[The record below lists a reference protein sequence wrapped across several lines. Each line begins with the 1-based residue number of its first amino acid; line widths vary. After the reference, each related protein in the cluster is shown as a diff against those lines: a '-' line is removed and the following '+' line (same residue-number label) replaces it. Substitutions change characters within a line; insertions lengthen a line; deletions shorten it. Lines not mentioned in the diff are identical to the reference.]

1 MGALTWIKNAASIG
15 TGGISSLYLYGG
27 LLAAGA
33 ALSTGAYLWH
43 GWRVDGLHDEAYAA
57 GQAEVQARWDAATAE
72 AVQAAAN
79 QTASLERTK
88 NEAVAEAE
96 KRAQTN
102 AAAAG
107 RARTEL
113 DRLRKQAA
121 TGAGDA
127 GTTHAACTQYAT
139 AATDVLNE
147 CGSALQSLAAT
158 ADGHVSDIRTL
169 TGSWP
174 EWDKF
179 ASEMSNFS
187 NRLKGN
193 Q

>member
-1 MGALTWIKNAASIG
+1 M
-15 TGGISSLYLYGG
+15 SSLYLYGG
-27 LLAAGA
+27 LLAVGA
-33 ALSTGAYLWH
+33 ALSAGAYLWH
-43 GWRVDGLHDEAYAA
+43 GWRVDGLHDEAFAA
-57 GQAEVQARWDAATAE
+57 GRKEAEYEHQTALLEGLREGTRQTSHLQGVKDAAI
-72 AVQAAAN
+72 
-79 QTASLERTK
+79 
-88 NEAVAEAE
+88 AEAE

>member
-15 TGGISSLYLYGG
+15 TGGLSSLYLYGG
-27 LLAAGA
+27 LLVTGA

-43 GWRVDGLHDEAYAA
+43 GWRVDGLHDEAFKA

-72 AVQAAAN
+72 ALRVSAL
-79 QTASLERTK
+79 QTDSLQRTK
-88 NEAVAEAE
+88 DAAIAEA
-96 KRAQTN
+96 KTRADQN

-127 GTTHAACTQYAT
+127 GTTHAACTQYAA
-139 AATDVLNE
+139 AATDVLGE
-147 CGSALQSLAAT
+147 CAGALQSLAAT
-158 ADGHVSDIRTL
+158 ADGHVNDVRTL

-179 ASEMSNFS
+179 AQQVTDFS
-187 NRLKGN
+187 NQLKGTP
-193 Q
+193 

>member
-1 MGALTWIKNAASIG
+1 MGALTWIKNAASIS
-15 TGGISSLYLYGG
+15 TGGLSSLYLYGG
-27 LLAAGA
+27 LLVTGA
-33 ALSTGAYLWH
+33 ALSTGAWLWH

-88 NEAVAEAE
+88 DAAIAEA
-96 KRAQTN
+96 KTRADQN
-102 AAAAG
+102 AAAAAG
-107 RARTEL
+107 ARSEL
-113 DRLRKQAA
+113 DRLRKQASV
-121 TGAGDA
+121 GAGDA
-127 GTTHAACTQYAT
+127 GTSIGACTEYAA
-139 AATDVLNE
+139 AATDVLGE
-147 CGSALQSLAAT
+147 CAGALQSLAAT
-158 ADGHVSDIRTL
+158 ADGHVNDIRTL